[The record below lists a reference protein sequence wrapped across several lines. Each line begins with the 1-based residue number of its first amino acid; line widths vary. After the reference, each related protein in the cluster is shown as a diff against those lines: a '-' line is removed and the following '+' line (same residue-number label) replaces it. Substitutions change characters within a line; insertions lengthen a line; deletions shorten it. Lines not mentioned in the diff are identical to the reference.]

1 MLGKDRRRTVNS
13 AGCGSTMTEY
23 ADLHVDDSAY
33 AQRAA
38 DPLEV
43 TVAYYDACPLAH
55 AEGVRAQ
62 PRELLRGAPGRD
74 LREVAE
80 AELCC
85 GSAVTY
91 NVLHPGPARE
101 LGDLRTANPGC

>member
-1 MLGKDRRRTVNS
+1 
-13 AGCGSTMTEY
+13 
-23 ADLHVDDSAY
+23 
-33 AQRAA
+33 
-38 DPLEV
+38 
-43 TVAYYDACPLAH
+43 
-55 AEGVRAQ
+55 
-62 PRELLRGAPGRD
+62 

-101 LGDLRTANPGC
+101 LGDRKTANPGC